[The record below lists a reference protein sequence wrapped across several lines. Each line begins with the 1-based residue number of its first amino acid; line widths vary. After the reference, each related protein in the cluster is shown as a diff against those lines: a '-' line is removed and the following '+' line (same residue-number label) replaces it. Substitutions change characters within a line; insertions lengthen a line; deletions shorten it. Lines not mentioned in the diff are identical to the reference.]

1 MVVNLQKASCH
12 AILFGFGLVF
22 FYYYY
27 FKCTVSLLLLRRW
40 RRHISKGWVGG
51 SGGVSQCFRPLL
63 LISQSGKQRVLKLHN
78 NLLSSSGGTV
88 YLTKCSQGCRILFFV
103 LLSFFSSFL
112 VLFSCFVFFISL
124 QQVFLFCNPV
134 MKPPSHWQP
143 ACSDCNPSVRTLTS
157 CASAIYCNI
166 HCTTVAWQV

>member
-1 MVVNLQKASCH
+1 M
-12 AILFGFGLVF
+12 LFCLVFGLGFFVF
-22 FYYYY
+22 VF
-27 FKCTVSLLLLRRW
+27 FKCTVSHLLLRRW
-40 RRHISKGWVGG
+40 HRHISKGRFGG
-51 SGGVSQCFRPLL
+51 SGGVSQWFKPLL

-78 NLLSSSGGTV
+78 NLLSSSGGSV
-88 YLTKCSQGCRILFFV
+88 YLTKCSQGCRILFFCCR
-103 LLSFFSSFL
+103 FF
-112 VLFSCFVFFISL
+112 VLFFFISL
-124 QQVFLFCNPV
+124 QQVFLFCIPV